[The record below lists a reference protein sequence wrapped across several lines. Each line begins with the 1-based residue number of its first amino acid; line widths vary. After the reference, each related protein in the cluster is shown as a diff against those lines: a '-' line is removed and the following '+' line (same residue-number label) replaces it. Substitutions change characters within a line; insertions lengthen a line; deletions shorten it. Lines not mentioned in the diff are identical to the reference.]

1 MFKTSQG
8 ADYKGK
14 LNLHLHCEL
23 LEKLSSVQTIPNLMV
38 DYFL

>member
-14 LNLHLHCEL
+14 LNLHYGL
-23 LEKLSSVQTIPNLMV
+23 LEKLSSVQTIPNLMG
-38 DYFL
+38 DYSL